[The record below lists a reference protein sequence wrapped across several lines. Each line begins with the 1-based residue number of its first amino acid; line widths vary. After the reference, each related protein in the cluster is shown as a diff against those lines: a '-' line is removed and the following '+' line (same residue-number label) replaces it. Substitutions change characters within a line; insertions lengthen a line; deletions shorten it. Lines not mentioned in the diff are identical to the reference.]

1 MKELV
6 VTSDGM
12 VRVGLIEKVVFE
24 QRLEEELTL
33 DCVETVTPGG
43 GNSSYEDPQNMFI
56 SRNSREASVMDL
68 NGQGSCSRQDVPE
81 VTWKVNPCPNHSWS
95 SV

>member
-1 MKELV
+1 M
-6 VTSDGM
+6 
-12 VRVGLIEKVVFE
+12 GLIEKVVFE

-43 GNSSYEDPQNMFI
+43 GNRTYEDPQNMFMFKKQQ
-56 SRNSREASVMDL
+56 EADVVGL
-68 NGQGSCSRQDVPE
+68 NGQGSCSRQDVLE
-81 VTWKVNPCPNHSWS
+81 ITWKVSPCPHHSWS